1 MDSQR
6 SVSTTTTD
14 AHRWRLTLLAPMALG
29 SVACTFAALA
39 VIGSLAACGQKGPLT
54 LPKAAAAAP
63 GAAAPASAVSR

>member
-1 MDSQR
+1 
-6 SVSTTTTD
+6 
-14 AHRWRLTLLAPMALG
+14 MALG